1 MHDDF
6 LSRYLNAF
14 HSIPG
19 WFSPDAC
26 LIFMAYHQLLADE
39 GLAGDVLE
47 IGVHHG
53 LSAIGTAAL
62 RGEGRRFRGG
72 RSLRRAAV

>member
-1 MHDDF
+1 MHNDF

-14 HSIPG
+14 HGIPG

-39 GLAGDVLE
+39 GLSGDVLE

-53 LSAIGTAAL
+53 LSA
-62 RGEGRRFRGG
+62 
-72 RSLRRAAV
+72 S